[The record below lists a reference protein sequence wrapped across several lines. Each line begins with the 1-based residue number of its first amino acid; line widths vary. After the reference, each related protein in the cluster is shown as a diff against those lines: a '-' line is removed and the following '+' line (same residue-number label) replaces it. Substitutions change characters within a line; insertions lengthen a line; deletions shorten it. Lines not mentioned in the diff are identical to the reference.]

1 MSRKF
6 LVALVLVGLALALP
20 VLAFAAAPAQTN
32 STTVTLNAEN
42 NSGETGTAVL
52 TDMGNNQ
59 IKVDVTVSGEPAG
72 ASQPMHIHSGQCGPA
87 LGAVVY
93 PLTPLVNGKSTT
105 TVNASLASIM
115 DGNHAINGHK
125 SAQEVNVFVYCGNL
139 TAVSAAA
146 NATSTSTASTATATT
161 APAVAATTAP
171 TMAAATPAATTTVTP
186 GALPTTGGDAGSL
199 IPLVLALGLLALGA
213 GFMVRRSSA
222 NQ

>member
-32 STTVTLNAEN
+32 STTITLNAEN

-52 TDMGNNQ
+52 TDLGNNQ
-59 IKVDVTVSGEPAG
+59 VKVDVTVSGEPAG
-72 ASQPMHIHSGQCGPA
+72 ASQPMHIHNGQCGPNLGGVA
-87 LGAVVY
+87 L

-105 TVNASLASIM
+105 TVNASLASIL

-125 SAQEVNVFVYCGNL
+125 SAQEVNVFVFCGNL
-139 TAVSAAA
+139 TAASAAA
-146 NATSTSTASTATATT
+146 NATSTSTATT

-171 TMAAATPAATTTVTP
+171 TMAAATPAATSTVTP

-199 IPLVLALGLLALGA
+199 IPLVAALGLLALGA
-213 GFMVRRSSA
+213 GLMVRRSGA